1 MKWKTTMTHQH
12 ERAGVVFRDLFGRQP
27 QIAAPGR
34 VNLIG
39 EHVDYCGGFVLPMA
53 IERETVIVAVR
64 RKKDSPANRISA
76 TVFCPVNRVQ
86 APAGR

>member
-64 RKKDSPANRISA
+64 RKKDSPANGTSSSIPELVSG
-76 TVFCPVNRVQ
+76 P
-86 APAGR
+86 

>member
-12 ERAGVVFRDLFGRQP
+12 ERAGGVFRDLFGRQP
-27 QIAAPGR
+27 QIAAAPGR

-64 RKKDSPANRISA
+64 RKKDSPANGTSSSIPELVSG
-76 TVFCPVNRVQ
+76 P
-86 APAGR
+86 